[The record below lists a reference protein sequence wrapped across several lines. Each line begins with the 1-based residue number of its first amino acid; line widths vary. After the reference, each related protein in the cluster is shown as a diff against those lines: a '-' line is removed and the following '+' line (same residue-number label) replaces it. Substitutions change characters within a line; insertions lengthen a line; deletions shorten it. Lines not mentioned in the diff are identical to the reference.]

1 MLGVL
6 GASREDI
13 IADYLESNA
22 HLDHNI
28 AVLDLAAAASG
39 QVGDLFTTPA
49 LPCMLLCCAVYHIRA
64 ELDATLHVRQV
75 IVPPSDDR
83 RTALEVTR
91 GVMEGTLDLID
102 EHGGFHRYLQSIGF
116 GADDLQKLTAL
127 LTTTEQSAAKL

>member
-49 LPCMLLCCAVYHIRA
+49 LPCCCVVRRIIRA

-91 GVMEGTLDLID
+91 GVMQGTLDLID

-116 GADDLQKLTAL
+116 GAEDVQKLKDL
-127 LTTTEQSAAKL
+127 LTNQRSTDHPKL